1 MSLDAKIVKDYSE
14 SLLAGVDGS
23 SKQEK
28 LLVQMVVFD
37 ELLQNN
43 DVIRRSLYSPIIDKS
58 AKIKLVD
65 AIAKQYKL
73 EKIFNQFL
81 HVLIKNAR
89 CNLLPQITKSV
100 KKLVAGAKGIK
111 LVEVVSA
118 YELSKKS
125 QQNIEEFLE
134 KKIGSKL
141 EATFTTDESIIGG
154 VVVKYDSNLIDCSVE
169 AGLRKIENMA
179 CKNQSVIN

>member
-14 SLLAGVDGS
+14 SLLAAVDGS
-23 SKQEK
+23 SKQEELLAQMTAFDK
-28 LLVQMVVFD
+28 LLQS
-37 ELLQNN
+37 N
-43 DVIRRSLYSPIIDKS
+43 DTIRRSLYSPIIDKS
-58 AKIKLVD
+58 AKVRLVD
-65 AIAKQYKL
+65 AIVAKYKL
-73 EKIFNQFL
+73 GKIFKQFL

-89 CNLLPQITKSV
+89 CNLLPQITRSV
-100 KKLVAGAKGIK
+100 KKLVSNSKGIK

-125 QQNIEEFLE
+125 QQDMEEFLE

-154 VVVKYDSNLIDCSVE
+154 VVIKYDSNLIDCSVE
-169 AGLRKIENMA
+169 AALRKIENMA